1 MVCFVFPDCT
11 TANPTTS
18 AFFPRKIIRDFAPSP
33 VLPFSNRPCS
43 AATIEAIEALV
54 RSVVFHSKEH
64 SSEAREIVVVAAL
77 SDGKVRS
84 NLGSSFFRSNQLGK
98 AVVGVRWVPL
108 SFSPALHL
116 APHVVVYL
124 QGAGPVRIVPD
135 CKLVEGANVFFNG
148 GSIRAYFV
156 AGHSSHDQVRLCCVS
171 LWCIC
176 RCCVFL

>member
-1 MVCFVFPDCT
+1 M
-11 TANPTTS
+11 
-18 AFFPRKIIRDFAPSP
+18 
-33 VLPFSNRPCS
+33 
-43 AATIEAIEALV
+43 

-171 LWCIC
+171 LWCI
-176 RCCVFL
+176 